1 MTFVTELVSTICHT
15 LMVAYFDQH
24 YNNNHNWTR
33 TRMKTK
39 MKTNVTMT
47 TTTAMRVGEGEQ
59 GQGLETQTCLE
70 PQVFLFYLFFILY

>member
-1 MTFVTELVSTICHT
+1 
-15 LMVAYFDQH
+15 
-24 YNNNHNWTR
+24 
-33 TRMKTK
+33 MKTK

-70 PQVFLFYLFFILY
+70 PQVCFISIFLIYSTNFVLQYYYLLT